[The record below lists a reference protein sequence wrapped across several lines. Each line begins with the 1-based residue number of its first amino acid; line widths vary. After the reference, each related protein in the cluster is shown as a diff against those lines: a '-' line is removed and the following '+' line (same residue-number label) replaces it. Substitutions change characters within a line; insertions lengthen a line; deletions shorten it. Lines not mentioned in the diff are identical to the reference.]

1 MALISRDRTATS
13 REQDFPGEDLELR
26 GNVKLFR
33 KCLENGHLILVT
45 YREEDE
51 SGRLALSGSEGYV
64 TGISGIDSAAQK
76 GGNVKISFTLMGPGK
91 NETEKTIP
99 LSMIHAVQDV
109 GCEPINKY
117 RERVSNRPW

>member
-1 MALISRDRTATS
+1 MALISRDRTTAS
-13 REQDFPGEDLELR
+13 RKQDFPGESVEDNANL
-26 GNVKLFR
+26 KLMR
-33 KCLENGHLILVT
+33 QCLENGHLILVT

-51 SGRLALSGSEGYV
+51 SGRLALAGSEGYV

-76 GGNVKISFTLMGPGK
+76 GGNAKISFTLMGPGK

-117 RERVSNRPW
+117 RERVSN